1 MKFSISSAVE
11 LSAICVG
18 LNLIQR
24 LEVLDVPH
32 PQQKF
37 QTLTE
42 INCSLIARLKI
53 THCALTL
60 KCLTANR
67 APWWLL
73 LRCGLFRVHVNV
85 PACFVLISPAP
96 GVALAL
102 WRHSLWPRPVQAGA
116 LPAESLCGHH
126 RPQPVRPQRGQV
138 SDWRARLI

>member
-1 MKFSISSAVE
+1 MKFSVLSAVE

-53 THCALTL
+53 IHPALIL

-67 APWWLL
+67 AP
-73 LRCGLFRVHVNV
+73 
-85 PACFVLISPAP
+85 
-96 GVALAL
+96 
-102 WRHSLWPRPVQAGA
+102 
-116 LPAESLCGHH
+116 
-126 RPQPVRPQRGQV
+126 
-138 SDWRARLI
+138 